1 MIYSDASKSEKHEPL
16 KKVQKDQK
24 VGLERFRS
32 EISGGAR
39 AADFIVRFAVQKKSP
54 QISKISKMVQR
65 DTVGTPKPRTGH
77 CVFDQ
82 PVQNKAFGDQTI
94 YRCPMLIGW
103 LSNEVRSAVAEPI
116 GKQ

>member
-1 MIYSDASKSEKHEPL
+1 MKP
-16 KKVQKDQK
+16 
-24 VGLERFRS
+24 
-32 EISGGAR
+32 GGAG
-39 AADFIVRFAVQKKSP
+39 AADFLVPFAVQKKSP
-54 QISKISKMVQR
+54 QISKMVQG

-94 YRCPMLIGW
+94 YRCPVLIGW

>member
-1 MIYSDASKSEKHEPL
+1 MK
-16 KKVQKDQK
+16 
-24 VGLERFRS
+24 
-32 EISGGAR
+32 SGGAG
-39 AADFIVRFAVQKKSP
+39 AADFIAPFAVQKKSP

-116 GKQ
+116 GKE